1 MKQRHKVPAAEVAN
15 VRRRRRKINETT
27 LYIQRGRMHG
37 RVMASGVQ
45 DEGTLVS
52 RTELMLGGQRGL
64 GDISGLVASA
74 TVEFSWIPKF

>member
-1 MKQRHKVPAAEVAN
+1 
-15 VRRRRRKINETT
+15 
-27 LYIQRGRMHG
+27 
-37 RVMASGVQ
+37 MASGVQ